1 MLWLFL
7 LAAVTLLVI
16 NRRRILRQITPLND
30 ELYSSK
36 VAVEH
41 VHSGVGWVR
50 ADGKVG
56 SVNQSLSD
64 TIGAKPGALLEHDWY
79 LMFPRPERPRVNDA
93 YSQMLLAGI
102 ASMDTLIE
110 RGDGSLRP
118 VNLRLVAVHDHKMRL
133 VGFHC
138 MVHDESRARSL
149 EQQVQDLSEAL
160 SQAGYELVP
169 AEEAEAEQHR
179 EEHSATEA

>member
-7 LAAVTLLVI
+7 LAVVTLLVI
-16 NRRRILRQITPLND
+16 NRRRIIRKITPLND
-30 ELYSSK
+30 ELYSSR

-50 ADGKVG
+50 ADGKIG
-56 SVNQSLSD
+56 SVNQSLADS
-64 TIGAKPGALLEHDWY
+64 IGAKPGELLENDWY
-79 LMFPRPERPRVNDA
+79 QMFPRPQRPRVNEA
-93 YSQMLLAGI
+93 YTQMLLAGI
-102 ASMDTLIE
+102 ASIDTQIE
-110 RGDGSLRP
+110 RGDGVLRP
-118 VNLRLVAVHDHKMRL
+118 VNLRLVAVHDHKSRL
-133 VGFHC
+133 IGFHC

-169 AEEAEAEQHR
+169 EEQAQD
-179 EEHSATEA
+179 

>member
-7 LAAVTLLVI
+7 LAVVTVLVI
-16 NRRRILRQITPLND
+16 NRRRIIRSITPLND

-64 TIGAKPGALLEHDWY
+64 TIGAKPGELLEHDWY
-79 LMFPRPERPRVNDA
+79 LMFPRYDRPRVNEA
-93 YSQMLLAGI
+93 YTQMLLAGI
-102 ASMDTLIE
+102 ASIDTHIE
-110 RGDGSLRP
+110 RGDGVLRP
-118 VNLRLVAVHDHKMRL
+118 VNARLVAVHDHRMRFL
-133 VGFHC
+133 GFHC
-138 MVHDESRARSL
+138 LVHDESRARSL

-169 AEEAEAEQHR
+169 ADEQLN
-179 EEHSATEA
+179 EHHATTDF